1 MSSRIATVARLRR
14 PHAVPRE
21 GVLVGVLVIEV
32 IALAQLSPYFLN
44 IDDLLGAAQFF
55 VETGLM
61 ALGMTLVIIVG
72 GIDLSV
78 GGSLA
83 LASVT
88 LGFSYSAGA
97 PLWFSI
103 LAAIGVSTAGG
114 FLNGYLTT
122 RWAIHPLAITLA
134 TGELFRGIA
143 AAITNEGA
151 VSTFPSWFNRIGQ
164 SQIGP
169 MPAQLIVLVVAATA
183 LWLALSRGRFG
194 RHVYAIGIN
203 EEAARFSGIPV
214 KRIKMLL
221 YGITGFLVGIAAV
234 IYTSRVSTAR
244 SDADIGIELSVIAAV
259 FLGGASFYGGA
270 GTVLGTMLGVVIIAL
285 LQQGLLLVPNLDSN
299 WTQVAIGAVM
309 VAGVFANEFFRR
321 GER

>member
-122 RWAIHPLAITLA
+122 RWAIHPP
-134 TGELFRGIA
+134 
-143 AAITNEGA
+143 
-151 VSTFPSWFNRIGQ
+151 PSRWRQAN
-164 SQIGP
+164 S
-169 MPAQLIVLVVAATA
+169 
-183 LWLALSRGRFG
+183 
-194 RHVYAIGIN
+194 
-203 EEAARFSGIPV
+203 SG
-214 KRIKMLL
+214 
-221 YGITGFLVGIAAV
+221 
-234 IYTSRVSTAR
+234 
-244 SDADIGIELSVIAAV
+244 
-259 FLGGASFYGGA
+259 
-270 GTVLGTMLGVVIIAL
+270 
-285 LQQGLLLVPNLDSN
+285 GLLPPSPTRALCQRSPRGSTGLASRRLDRCLPS
-299 WTQVAIGAVM
+299 
-309 VAGVFANEFFRR
+309 
-321 GER
+321 